1 MEGGEKSGIPDREE
15 KKDSEREMART
26 FLPEIDL
33 LTGAEIRGMRR
44 AIQKG
49 NSAEA
54 ATIPPIC

>member
-1 MEGGEKSGIPDREE
+1 MEGGEKSGIQDREE

-26 FLPEIDL
+26 FLPERDL
-33 LTGAEIRGMRR
+33 LIGAEIRGMRR

-54 ATIPPIC
+54 ATILPIC